1 MDIQIIKRDGTMV
14 PYIKEKIMSA
24 ISRANMEVDE
34 PDRLLNKEIKNIEDF
49 IFLHASRRF
58 KNGDP
63 MHVEEIQ
70 DMVQSRIIHLD
81 KAKLAETYTTYRYKR
96 ALIRKSNS
104 TDESILS
111 LIDLTNEEVM
121 RENSNKAAHIAS
133 TQRDLMAGE
142 TSKDVTFRM
151 LLPNDVSEAHKEG
164 ILHFHDSDYFIQKIH
179 NCCLINLEDMLQN
192 GTVING
198 TMIEKPHSFA
208 TACNIATQIMAV
220 VASGQYGG
228 QSVSLAHLAPFVDV
242 SRQKIRKTVIEE
254 VGYTLGSV
262 SEMVPS
268 ERVSDIINKIVED
281 RLREEVKKGV
291 QTIQYQ
297 INTLN
302 TSNG

>member
-1 MDIQIIKRDGTMV
+1 MDIQIIKRDGTVV
-14 PYIKEKIMSA
+14 PYTSEKIISA
-24 ISRANMEVDE
+24 ISRANMEVEESDKLT
-34 PDRLLNKEIKNIEDF
+34 DREIKNIEEF

-58 KNGDP
+58 KNSDP

-81 KAKLAETYTTYRYKR
+81 KAKLAETYITYRYKR
-96 ALIRKSNS
+96 ALIRKANS

-133 TQRDLMAGE
+133 TQRDLIAGE
-142 TSKDVTFRM
+142 VSKDVSLRL
-151 LLPNDVSEAHKEG
+151 LLPEDVVSAHKEG
-164 ILHFHDSDYFIQKIH
+164 IAHVHDLDYLIQKIF

-220 VASGQYGG
+220 VASGQYG
-228 QSVSLAHLAPFVDV
+228 
-242 SRQKIRKTVIEE
+242 K
-254 VGYTLGSV
+254 
-262 SEMVPS
+262 
-268 ERVSDIINKIVED
+268 
-281 RLREEVKKGV
+281 
-291 QTIQYQ
+291 QY
-297 INTLN
+297 LPY
-302 TSNG
+302 